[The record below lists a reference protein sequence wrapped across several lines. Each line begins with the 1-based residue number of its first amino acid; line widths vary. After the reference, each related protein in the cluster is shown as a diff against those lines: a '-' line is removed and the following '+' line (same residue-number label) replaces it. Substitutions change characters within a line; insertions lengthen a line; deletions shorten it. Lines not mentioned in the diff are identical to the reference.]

1 MIAID
6 VEKPV
11 TNFVVPRAA
20 PMAALPELEKS
31 APLAAALRPIE
42 SKPLDEPAEASVM
55 AIPRLA
61 PLVADEAA
69 PILRALPMA
78 LPPTLPGLAPAPVST
93 PVVAAPTV
101 KLAPLAIDTTVTEA
115 RTLQALP
122 ALKEAAIEP
131 MARSELALPAV
142 RAQALAPVQS
152 ATEPA
157 AALDRRLRELPPV
170 DLSTRTPMA
179 ASPAYPAT
187 DTPVNSATTKA
198 APVSTAA
205 PGAATPDSPAT
216 AARPAPTGSAQGVAG
231 GAPRLD
237 ALPPNPFNPPIL
249 SGDTKKP
256 TLDLDAIRARARA
269 VAGEGS
275 GPRAL
280 IAFPTAP
287 KEALK
292 TKEQKIFDKAL
303 QRKECKDAYADMG
316 LAAVVPL
323 VVDTVKG
330 DGCKW

>member
-1 MIAID
+1 
-6 VEKPV
+6 
-11 TNFVVPRAA
+11 
-20 PMAALPELEKS
+20 
-31 APLAAALRPIE
+31 
-42 SKPLDEPAEASVM
+42 
-55 AIPRLA
+55 
-61 PLVADEAA
+61 
-69 PILRALPMA
+69 
-78 LPPTLPGLAPAPVST
+78 
-93 PVVAAPTV
+93 
-101 KLAPLAIDTTVTEA
+101 
-115 RTLQALP
+115 
-122 ALKEAAIEP
+122 
-131 MARSELALPAV
+131 
-142 RAQALAPVQS
+142 
-152 ATEPA
+152 
-157 AALDRRLRELPPV
+157 
-170 DLSTRTPMA
+170 MA

-187 DTPVNSATTKA
+187 DTPANSATTKA

-216 AARPAPTGSAQGVAG
+216 AARPAPTGSAQGVAS